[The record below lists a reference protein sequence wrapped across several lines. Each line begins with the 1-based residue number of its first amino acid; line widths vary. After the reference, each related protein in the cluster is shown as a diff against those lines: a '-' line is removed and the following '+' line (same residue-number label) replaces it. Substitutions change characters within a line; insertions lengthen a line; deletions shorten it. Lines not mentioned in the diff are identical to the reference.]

1 MRNDQIRERPTNRTP
16 VIIISHEFYP
26 RKSGIAIYVQEM
38 ARSIQEE
45 GYEVTVWAPSSSK
58 VNKHQ
63 FPYTVRTLPVSFSFG
78 CMFQFAFVYYLIRHR
93 KEISRSILFLP
104 EPGFIH
110 SMIYLQLLPFIQP
123 VKLVLALHGS
133 EIYWFASFPHRRLLF
148 RRFLQNADRIAV
160 VSRFT
165 RSLLEKFFSSLHGKT
180 VVTANALRTDLP
192 RDLSEPEKDP
202 NSKIIL
208 TVARIYPR
216 KGQIY
221 VLEALGKL
229 SLKERAETVYWIV
242 GPANRKH
249 YLKRLVTYAKRHG
262 INIKIFGEV
271 TEEELTQIYQQAD
284 IFAMTSVPYKRSIE
298 GFGLSY
304 LEASS
309 FGLPVVGFRF
319 GGVSEAVKDGE
330 TGLLCDQRDTD
341 SLAKNLHKLLNN
353 KSLRESIGRSGIS
366 WAQQNSW
373 RNNANALLHNL

>member
-1 MRNDQIRERPTNRTP
+1 MRNDQIRERPANRTP
-16 VIIISHEFYP
+16 VIIITHEFYP

-38 ARSIQEE
+38 AKSIQEK
-45 GYEVTVWAPSSSK
+45 GYEVTVWAPSASK
-58 VNKHQ
+58 VNKRH

-78 CMFQFAFVYYLIRHR
+78 FMFPFAFVYYLIRHR

-110 SMIYLQLLPFIQP
+110 SMIYLQLLPLIQP
-123 VKLVLALHGS
+123 AKLVVALHGS
-133 EIYWFASFPHRRLLF
+133 EIYSFASFLHRRLLF

-165 RSLLEKFFSSLHGKT
+165 RNLLDSFFPNFHGKT

-229 SLKERAETVYWIV
+229 PLKERMETVYWIV

-249 YLKRLVTYAKRHG
+249 YLKRLVTYAKNHS

-271 TEEELTQIYQQAD
+271 NEEELSQIYRQAD

-319 GGVSEAVKDGE
+319 GGVNEAVKDGE

-341 SLAKNLHKLLNN
+341 ALAKNFHKLLKN
-353 KSLRESIGRSGIS
+353 KGLRDLIGRHGIS
-366 WAQQNSW
+366 WAKQNSW
-373 RNNANALLHNL
+373 PANANALLRNL

>member
-1 MRNDQIRERPTNRTP
+1 MRNDQIREHPTNRPP
-16 VIIISHEFYP
+16 VIVVSHEFYP

-38 ARSIQEE
+38 ARSIQEN
-45 GYEVTVWAPSSSK
+45 GYEVTVWAPSASK
-58 VNKHQ
+58 VNKRQ
-63 FPYTVRTLPVSFSFG
+63 FPYHVRTFPVSFSYG
-78 CMFQFAFVYYLIRHR
+78 CMFRFAFVYFLIRHR

-110 SMIYLQLLPFIQP
+110 SMIYLQLLPLIRP
-123 VKLVLALHGS
+123 AKLVLALHGS
-133 EIYWFASFPHRRLLF
+133 EIYSFASLPHRRLLF
-148 RRFLQNADRIAV
+148 RQFLQNADRIAV
-160 VSRFT
+160 VSKFT
-165 RSLLEKFFSSLHGKT
+165 RGLLESYFPGLHGKT
-180 VVTANALRTDLP
+180 VVTANALRTDLL

-229 SLKERAETVYWIV
+229 PAQERAKTVYWIV

-249 YLKRLVTYAKRHG
+249 YLKRLITYAKRHR
-262 INIKIFGEV
+262 INIKVFGEV
-271 TEEELTQIYQQAD
+271 NEEELTQIYQQAD

-341 SLAKNLHKLLNN
+341 ALAKNLYKLLIN
-353 KSLRESIGRSGIS
+353 KSLRERLGRSGTS

-373 RNNANALLHNL
+373 LDNANALLRNL